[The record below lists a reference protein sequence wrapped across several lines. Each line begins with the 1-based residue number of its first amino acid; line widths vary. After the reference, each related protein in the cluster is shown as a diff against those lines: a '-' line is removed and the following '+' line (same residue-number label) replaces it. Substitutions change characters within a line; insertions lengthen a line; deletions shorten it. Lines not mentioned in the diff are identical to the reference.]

1 MSELNWFKSSYSDS
15 GGGDCVEAAFTW
27 RRSSYSDNTG
37 GDCVEAAGAW
47 AKSSYSDSG
56 GGDCVEVATT
66 SAIHIRDSK
75 DIARPSLRVSPV
87 AWGTFIADVRT
98 VPLSSC

>member
-27 RRSSYSDNTG
+27 RKSSYSDNTG
-37 GDCVEAAGAW
+37 GE
-47 AKSSYSDSG
+47 
-56 GGDCVEVATT
+56 CVEVATT

>member
-1 MSELNWFKSSYSDS
+1 
-15 GGGDCVEAAFTW
+15 
-27 RRSSYSDNTG
+27 
-37 GDCVEAAGAW
+37 
-47 AKSSYSDSG
+47 
-56 GGDCVEVATT
+56 VATT

>member
-56 GGDCVEVATT
+56 GGECVEVATT
-66 SAIHIRDSK
+66 SVIHIRDSQ